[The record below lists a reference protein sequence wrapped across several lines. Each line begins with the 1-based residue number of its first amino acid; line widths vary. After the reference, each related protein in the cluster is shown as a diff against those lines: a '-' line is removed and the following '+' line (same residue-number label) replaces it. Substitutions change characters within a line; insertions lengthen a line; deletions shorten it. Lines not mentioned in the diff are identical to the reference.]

1 MGHLFAYQMMV
12 GLATHVCERVKQGII
27 DQMHAGT
34 NVPLCYQLVIHRKL
48 AEGMLPDH
56 QAKDQGVVQD

>member
-12 GLATHVCERVKQGII
+12 GLATHVCERVEQGII
-27 DQMHAGT
+27 DQMHTRT
-34 NVPLCYQLVIHRKL
+34 NDLLCYQFVLHRKL

>member
-12 GLATHVCERVKQGII
+12 GLATHVCERVKQGIM

-34 NVPLCYQLVIHRKL
+34 NAPFCYQLVLDRKV

-56 QAKDQGVVQD
+56 QAKDQGVVQN